1 VPGSMWLIPVLP
13 FAASA
18 VLLFFGRRL
27 GAVLGP
33 LVGAAATG
41 TSFVLS
47 LLGLLALRGGAPA
60 YHAQIRWAEVGDL
73 SIRMGFMFD
82 KLEAA
87 VVTMVTF
94 ASFFIQLYAMGYM
107 RGDAKYNRFFTIVSL
122 FTAGMLTTVMAD
134 NLLLFTLGWEIM
146 GFASF
151 SLIGHWFEKIENAW
165 AAFKAFVTTRIG
177 DLGLMA
183 AMFLLAAQAGTLQ
196 FDGIFEA
203 VEGAAG
209 AWWVTLAALF
219 LFWAA
224 VGKSAQLPLHVWL
237 PDAMAGPTPVSAL
250 IHAATMVAAGVF
262 LVARNYALFEASG
275 TALDVVAWVGG
286 VTLLFAAVV
295 AVLQEDIKKV
305 LAYSTMSQ
313 LGYMM
318 MALGVGGYAAGVFHV
333 VTHGFFKAL
342 LFLGA
347 GSVIHALHHEQN
359 MHRMGGLFRR
369 MPVTAV
375 TFIIGMLALAGIPPF
390 AGYYSKDEI
399 LLAAYEANSA
409 LFWIGSVGALLTA
422 FYMTRAVVLTFF
434 GRPRDKHVFEHAH
447 ESPAVMTVPLL
458 ALAVPSLLYGLLA
471 PQLLGQPV
479 HQWLAFGG
487 HAAHHEPS
495 SFVMAVATGVAVA
508 GILLGAVVFG
518 VVPAAS
524 RKAVISALRP
534 LYTVIKNKFY
544 FDELYQAVFV
554 RGTRALAGVAGVV
567 DRYVIDGLVN
577 GAAALT
583 VFIGSQTR
591 RLTNGFA
598 QAYML
603 VLVGGV
609 VLGIIVFQA
618 IGG

>member
-1 VPGSMWLIPVLP
+1 
-13 FAASA
+13 
-18 VLLFFGRRL
+18 
-27 GAVLGP
+27 
-33 LVGAAATG
+33 
-41 TSFVLS
+41 
-47 LLGLLALRGGAPA
+47 
-60 YHAQIRWAEVGDL
+60 
-73 SIRMGFMFD
+73 
-82 KLEAA
+82 
-87 VVTMVTF
+87 
-94 ASFFIQLYAMGYM
+94 
-107 RGDAKYNRFFTIVSL
+107 
-122 FTAGMLTTVMAD
+122 
-134 NLLLFTLGWEIM
+134 
-146 GFASF
+146 
-151 SLIGHWFEKIENAW
+151 
-165 AAFKAFVTTRIG
+165 TRIG

-333 VTHGFFKAL
+333 VTHGYFKAL

-369 MPVTAV
+369 RPATAV

-447 ESPAVMTVPLL
+447 ESPAVMTVPL
-458 ALAVPSLLYGLLA
+458 
-471 PQLLGQPV
+471 
-479 HQWLAFGG
+479 
-487 HAAHHEPS
+487 
-495 SFVMAVATGVAVA
+495 
-508 GILLGAVVFG
+508 
-518 VVPAAS
+518 
-524 RKAVISALRP
+524 
-534 LYTVIKNKFY
+534 
-544 FDELYQAVFV
+544 
-554 RGTRALAGVAGVV
+554 
-567 DRYVIDGLVN
+567 
-577 GAAALT
+577 
-583 VFIGSQTR
+583 
-591 RLTNGFA
+591 
-598 QAYML
+598 
-603 VLVGGV
+603 
-609 VLGIIVFQA
+609 
-618 IGG
+618 

>member
-1 VPGSMWLIPVLP
+1 
-13 FAASA
+13 
-18 VLLFFGRRL
+18 
-27 GAVLGP
+27 
-33 LVGAAATG
+33 
-41 TSFVLS
+41 
-47 LLGLLALRGGAPA
+47 
-60 YHAQIRWAEVGDL
+60 
-73 SIRMGFMFD
+73 
-82 KLEAA
+82 
-87 VVTMVTF
+87 
-94 ASFFIQLYAMGYM
+94 
-107 RGDAKYNRFFTIVSL
+107 
-122 FTAGMLTTVMAD
+122 
-134 NLLLFTLGWEIM
+134 
-146 GFASF
+146 
-151 SLIGHWFEKIENAW
+151 
-165 AAFKAFVTTRIG
+165 
-177 DLGLMA
+177 
-183 AMFLLAAQAGTLQ
+183 
-196 FDGIFEA
+196 
-203 VEGAAG
+203 
-209 AWWVTLAALF
+209 
-219 LFWAA
+219 
-224 VGKSAQLPLHVWL
+224 
-237 PDAMAGPTPVSAL
+237 
-250 IHAATMVAAGVF
+250 
-262 LVARNYALFEASG
+262 
-275 TALDVVAWVGG
+275 
-286 VTLLFAAVV
+286 
-295 AVLQEDIKKV
+295 
-305 LAYSTMSQ
+305 
-313 LGYMM
+313 
-318 MALGVGGYAAGVFHV
+318 
-333 VTHGFFKAL
+333 
-342 LFLGA
+342 
-347 GSVIHALHHEQN
+347 
-359 MHRMGGLFRR
+359 
-369 MPVTAV
+369 
-375 TFIIGMLALAGIPPF
+375 
-390 AGYYSKDEI
+390 
-399 LLAAYEANSA
+399 YEANSA